1 LISSIIFNDIIFILI
16 NFFKKRLIIDDLRRR
31 MEYLDRM
38 FPSKD
43 TPSTIPGF
51 TMTPQLMLSPAP

>member
-1 LISSIIFNDIIFILI
+1 MLFITPRVVEDEKDIGLV
-16 NFFKKRLIIDDLRRR
+16 IDDLRRR

-43 TPSTIPGF
+43 VPSTIPGF

>member
-1 LISSIIFNDIIFILI
+1 MFITPRVVENEKDIG
-16 NFFKKRLIIDDLRRR
+16 LIIDDLRRR